1 MLGHMEAIATVDTV
15 GIVGAGIVGS
25 LRWSGAVQTGTHT
38 AAAVGLRR
46 YRYLMLVVQVLLL
59 AGVNVVGLGIYRYRV
74 MNILLD
80 HGDLV
85 VVMCQ
90 WYRMGR

>member
-1 MLGHMEAIATVDTV
+1 M
-15 GIVGAGIVGS
+15 
-25 LRWSGAVQTGTHT
+25 
-38 AAAVGLRR
+38 
-46 YRYLMLVVQVLLL
+46 MLVVQVLLL